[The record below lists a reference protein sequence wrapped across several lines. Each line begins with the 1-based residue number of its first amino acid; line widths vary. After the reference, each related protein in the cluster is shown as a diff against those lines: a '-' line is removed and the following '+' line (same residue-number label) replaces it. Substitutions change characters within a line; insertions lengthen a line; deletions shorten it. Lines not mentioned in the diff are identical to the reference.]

1 MAMGRRQRHR
11 QQTMWLA
18 TEQLPRTAGH
28 VFYDRVNK
36 ILGERGFDDFA
47 EKACQSFYAET
58 MGRPGVAPGIYFR
71 MQLIGYF
78 EGIDS

>member
-1 MAMGRRQRHR
+1 MAMGRRQRHQ

-36 ILGERGFDDFA
+36 VLAEHGFDDFA
-47 EKACQSFYAET
+47 ERACQQF
-58 MGRPGVAPGIYFR
+58 MPR
-71 MQLIGYF
+71 
-78 EGIDS
+78 

>member
-1 MAMGRRQRHR
+1 MPEDAKWRWDGDKRHR

-36 ILGERGFDDFA
+36 ILAEHGFDDFA
-47 EKACQSFYAET
+47 EKACQRFMPRRWGGQESHQESIF
-58 MGRPGVAPGIYFR
+58 GCN
-71 MQLIGYF
+71 
-78 EGIDS
+78 